1 MMKIEVSFKAFI
13 FDMDG
18 TLVNSEPVG
27 PETFTELA
35 KKYGVEPSNEEH
47 SIFVQAWKRIGKYQ
61 DESVVLSDFT
71 KRHNLNIK
79 SQEFLKEFFERYVT
93 NLIKAPA
100 LTGVEYFLKQ
110 AKLKGYK
117 MVIVS
122 ASKTRQIE
130 TVLKNHNWQNVFDFI
145 VGEEDI
151 TKHKPDPQ
159 GYLIAI
165 EHIGIPAGNCIIFED
180 AKNGALAAK
189 AAGAYVVGLREGN
202 AETIDLSAANTVVN
216 NFSEIE
222 I

>member
-1 MMKIEVSFKAFI
+1 MA
-13 FDMDG
+13 
-18 TLVNSEPVG
+18 
-27 PETFTELA
+27 
-35 KKYGVEPSNEEH
+35 
-47 SIFVQAWKRIGKYQ
+47 
-61 DESVVLSDFT
+61 
-71 KRHNLNIK
+71 
-79 SQEFLKEFFERYVT
+79 
-93 NLIKAPA
+93 
-100 LTGVEYFLKQ
+100 
-110 AKLKGYK
+110 
-117 MVIVS
+117 IVS

-165 EHIGIPAGNCIIFED
+165 ERIGIPAGNCIIFED

-189 AAGAYVVGLREGN
+189 TAGAYVVGLREGN